1 MDERTHEIWR
11 SLIDALYSVYDN
23 DEFVDGV
30 YSALETESDAQI
42 VIEYINRGE
51 EIDPTQIGLL
61 ALTLSNAHEEEKK
74 RGNQ

>member
-51 EIDPTQIGLL
+51 EVDPMQIGLL